1 MAGAGGPSW
10 AFVAARAGLVGHPS
24 DGFGGA
30 TLSVTIENFRA
41 EVGAHAAPALDIA
54 PDGNGQWP
62 EGGLPLV
69 TAAIERFAQHCTTV
83 GAPFDPRVRIRYRS
97 TIPRQVGLGGSSAIV
112 IATLRALGSLAG
124 VELTAQ
130 RLPALALAVET
141 EGLGIAAGLQDR
153 VVQTY
158 GGLVF
163 MDFDPAHVAE
173 HGRGRYEP
181 LPAELLPPLFLAW
194 RPDAGT
200 SSGAAHADVRTRF
213 AQGERR
219 IVNAMS
225 TLARLAHEA
234 RSALLTGDRDAFAAA
249 LDAGYDVRASIY
261 ELDPHH
267 AVMVDK
273 ARALGLSATYTGSGG
288 AIVGIASDADALR
301 ALERELSAVGV
312 RVEPALVGRGGSTPS
327 AGS

>member
-1 MAGAGGPSW
+1 MTTRAS
-10 AFVAARAGLVGHPS
+10 AASRAGLAGHPS

-30 TLSVTIENFRA
+30 TLSVTVENFRA
-41 EVGAHAAPALDIA
+41 DVRAEAAPALEVV
-54 PDGNGQWP
+54 PDGDGQWP

-69 TAAIERFAQHCTTV
+69 NAAIEGFAQHCATV
-83 GAPFDPRVRIRYRS
+83 GARFDPRVRIRYRS

-112 IATLRALGSLAG
+112 IATLRALASLAG
-124 VELTAQ
+124 VRLAPQ

-173 HGRGRYEP
+173 HGHGRYEP

-200 SSGAAHADVRTRF
+200 SSGSAHAAVRSRF
-213 AQGERR
+213 AHGERR
-219 IVNAMS
+219 TLAAMA

-234 RSALLTGDRDAFAAA
+234 RAALLAGDRDAFAAA

-261 ELDPHH
+261 ELDPRH
-267 AVMVDK
+267 AALV
-273 ARALGLSATYTGSGG
+273 ARARRHELSATYTGSGG
-288 AIVGIASDADALR
+288 AIVGIASDPGALR
-301 ALERELSAVGV
+301 ALQRDLAVDGV
-312 RVEPALVGRGGSTPS
+312 RVQPALVGRAESTTTS
-327 AGS
+327 AGG